1 MSDFFVWKLYRHGD
15 TTKAIDSSYSYEPIF
30 NARYDDS
37 YDLKVFAYNSLGCT
51 QEEFRENV
59 FKVDEPTAGFR
70 VEQPYQCPNDTFS
83 LISEVTPAEGE
94 YTNRWYI
101 YNQSDTIKAFG
112 RKPVI
117 EIPNSGLYSVEYQI
131 SIFGLCQIPASNKI
145 QLASVALCLKSYYP
159 PTARVGAIPIR
170 PLANIKKPP
179 LWRQRHNHSIQLGCI
194 AKQRIFDIK

>member
-1 MSDFFVWKLYRHGD
+1 MPTTLLGALKKSLEKMCLKLTNPH
-15 TTKAIDSSYSYEPIF
+15 
-30 NARYDDS
+30 
-37 YDLKVFAYNSLGCT
+37 
-51 QEEFRENV
+51 
-59 FKVDEPTAGFR
+59 AGFR

-131 SIFGLCQIPASNKI
+131 SIFGLCQDTSI
-145 QLASVALCLKSYYP
+145 QQDTIGISGIVSEIIL
-159 PTARVGAIPIR
+159 PTNRACGAIPIR
-170 PLANIKKPP
+170 PIS
-179 LWRQRHNHSIQLGCI
+179 QY
-194 AKQRIFDIK
+194 